1 MAGIFWATGILMIS
15 SFIQL
20 AIYRLKSGKFER
32 SKILLFLAIM
42 LFGGLTLLFHNDA
55 FIKWKVTIVCLLFS
69 LAFLLSPYFGSKT
82 YLIKK
87 LLSSS
92 GENLSMVPEQ
102 KWKTINNFWIFSYL
116 LQAAGNHYFAF
127 YSNQEAWVNYKV
139 WGLTSINFVLI
150 IISMVLIA
158 PFINDESNQIDSPSV
173 PEKSETSAKDEN
185 DH

>member
-92 GENLSMVPEQ
+92 GENLSMVPDQ
-102 KWKTINNFWIFSYL
+102 KWKTIN
-116 LQAAGNHYFAF
+116 
-127 YSNQEAWVNYKV
+127 K
-139 WGLTSINFVLI
+139 
-150 IISMVLIA
+150 
-158 PFINDESNQIDSPSV
+158 
-173 PEKSETSAKDEN
+173 
-185 DH
+185 